1 MCKVIEAIRGLK
13 PTNHPVL
20 GDGILEL
27 VDIKSSPYPGA
38 SVVPDYCRAT
48 YVVGMAA
55 KKVAESMKKELQKEA
70 SELLEIDPD
79 LIELYDDRAWDSTQ
93 EGRSVSIAE
102 EMLHCQKDNM
112 RELCCVET
120 HPAPRGPTSYGVHIA
135 KVQVDTETGKT
146 KVLEYSAVQDVG
158 RVINPM
164 ALEGQLAE
172 AIHMGLGYGLLENI
186 TYDAKGRPKETGF
199 KSYQLL
205 NASDM
210 PKLYLDFVAEG
221 EGEPGGPYGAKSLGE
236 CPVVPA
242 APAVVNAICNA
253 LGVEIDS
260 LPANPEAVLRA
271 LGRG

>member
-1 MCKVIEAIRGLK
+1 LQKQIVSE
-13 PTNHPVL
+13 VL
-20 GDGILEL
+20 GIPLEKIDTVEADTDTCL
-27 VDIKSSPYPGA
+27 WHLGDYA
-38 SVVPDYCRAT
+38 SRGT

-93 EGRSVSIAE
+93 EGRSVSISE
-102 EMLHCQKDNM
+102 VMLHCQKDNM
-112 RELCCVET
+112 RELCCAET

-221 EGEPGGPYGAKSLGE
+221 RRAGRPLWSKEPCRMSGSTSSPGSCKCDL
-236 CPVVPA
+236 
-242 APAVVNAICNA
+242 
-253 LGVEIDS
+253 
-260 LPANPEAVLRA
+260 
-271 LGRG
+271 

>member
-1 MCKVIEAIRGLK
+1 
-13 PTNHPVL
+13 
-20 GDGILEL
+20 
-27 VDIKSSPYPGA
+27 
-38 SVVPDYCRAT
+38 
-48 YVVGMAA
+48 
-55 KKVAESMKKELQKEA
+55 
-70 SELLEIDPD
+70 
-79 LIELYDDRAWDSTQ
+79 
-93 EGRSVSIAE
+93 
-102 EMLHCQKDNM
+102 M
-112 RELCCVET
+112 RELCCAET

-172 AIHMGLGYGLLENI
+172 AIHIGLGYGLLENI

-221 EGEPGGPYGAKSLGE
+221 RRAGRPLWSKEPWRMSGGTSSPGSCKCDL
-236 CPVVPA
+236 
-242 APAVVNAICNA
+242 
-253 LGVEIDS
+253 
-260 LPANPEAVLRA
+260 
-271 LGRG
+271 

>member
-1 MCKVIEAIRGLK
+1 MQKQIVSE
-13 PTNHPVL
+13 VL
-20 GDGILEL
+20 GIPLEKIDTVEADTDTCL
-27 VDIKSSPYPGA
+27 WHLGDYA
-38 SVVPDYCRAT
+38 SRGT

-93 EGRSVSIAE
+93 EGRSVSISE
-102 EMLHCQKDNM
+102 VMLHCQKDNM
-112 RELCCVET
+112 RELCCAET
-120 HPAPRGPTSYGVHIA
+120 HPAPR
-135 KVQVDTETGKT
+135 
-146 KVLEYSAVQDVG
+146 AVQDVG
-158 RVINPM
+158 RAINPM
-164 ALEGQLAE
+164 ALEGQLAG

-221 EGEPGGPYGAKSLGE
+221 RRAGRPLWSKEPWRMSGGTSSPGSCKCDL
-236 CPVVPA
+236 
-242 APAVVNAICNA
+242 
-253 LGVEIDS
+253 
-260 LPANPEAVLRA
+260 
-271 LGRG
+271 